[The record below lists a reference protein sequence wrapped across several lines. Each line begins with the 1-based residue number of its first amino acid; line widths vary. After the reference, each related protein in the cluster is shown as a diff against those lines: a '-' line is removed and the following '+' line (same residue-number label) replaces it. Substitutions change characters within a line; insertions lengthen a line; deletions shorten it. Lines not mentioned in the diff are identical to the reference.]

1 MAYFL
6 EWPTANQVAQ
16 LEKTYD
22 EALGVEVEWR
32 AFGNGNEM
40 SQAMVSGDVQ
50 IAYSQ
55 GLVPWVV
62 AVTNGLPLKLVGVA
76 VSYAEADNCV
86 VHADTGITQANA
98 SELEGKQIAT
108 PIGNVTHYKLLRT
121 LDHLG
126 VDASKVNMVQM
137 NGADASVALA
147 RGDVAAACAFG
158 GPLQRMKEYGDEL
171 MTPAEQEAIGIRVF
185 DVVSVTESFAN
196 DHPDLLKKF
205 MEVTDQANAAYNADP
220 GPFVE
225 TISTAAGMD
234 LAATEDMLGM
244 FSFPSAADQKSEAW
258 MGRHRASLHQGSGGL
273 LRRPGPARASARQ
286 LRLRHRRQLPV
297 GRTDR
302 SQSAAGRRYSL
313 PASPGSAGWDKA
325 GRALRALLQREAA
338 CTLGQGGPCCA
349 FVAQVACGC

>member
-1 MAYFL
+1 MKRTGFMAVVAAGVAMLFASSASALDKVTVAYFL

-22 EALGVEVEWR
+22 EAMGVEVEWR

-126 VDASKVNMVQM
+126 VDASKVDMVQM

-185 DVVSVTESFAN
+185 DVVSVTEDFAN
-196 DHPDLLKKF
+196 DHPELLRKF

-220 GPFVE
+220 APFVE

-244 FSFPSAADQKSEAW
+244 FSFPSAEAQKSEAW
-258 MGRHRASLHQGSGGL
+258 MGGTVQSFTKEVADFFVQQGQL
-273 LRRPGPARASARQ
+273 DSA
-286 LRLRHRRQLPV
+286 LDSYDFAIDDSYL
-297 GRTDR
+297 
-302 SQSAAGRRYSL
+302 
-313 PASPGSAGWDKA
+313 
-325 GRALRALLQREAA
+325 
-338 CTLGQGGPCCA
+338 
-349 FVAQVACGC
+349 

>member
-1 MAYFL
+1 MKRTGFMAVVAAGVAMLFASSASAVDKVTVAYFL

-22 EALGVEVEWR
+22 EAMGVEVEWR

-98 SELEGKQIAT
+98 SELEGKKIAT
-108 PIGNVTHYKLLRT
+108 PIGNVTHYKLLRM

-126 VDASKVNMVQM
+126 VDASKVSMVQM

-158 GPLQRMKEYGDEL
+158 GPLQRMKEYGSEL
-171 MTPAEQEAIGIRVF
+171 MTAAEQEAIGIRVF
-185 DVVSVTESFAN
+185 DIVSVHEDFAN
-196 DHPDLLKKF
+196 DHPDLLTTF
-205 MEVTDQANAAYNADP
+205 MQITDEANAAYNADP
-220 GPFVE
+220 GPYEE
-225 TISTAAGMD
+225 TIATAAGMD
-234 LAATEDMLGM
+234 LAATQNFLGM
-244 FSFPSAADQKSEAW
+244 FSFPSAEDQKSEAW
-258 MGRHRASLHQGSGGL
+258 MGGTVQSFTKEVADFFVEQGQLDTALDSYDFAIDASYL
-273 LRRPGPARASARQ
+273 
-286 LRLRHRRQLPV
+286 
-297 GRTDR
+297 
-302 SQSAAGRRYSL
+302 
-313 PASPGSAGWDKA
+313 
-325 GRALRALLQREAA
+325 
-338 CTLGQGGPCCA
+338 
-349 FVAQVACGC
+349 

>member
-1 MAYFL
+1 MKRTGFMAVVAAGVAMMFASSASALDKITVAYFL

-86 VHADTGITQANA
+86 VHADAGITQANA
-98 SELEGKQIAT
+98 ADLEGKKIAT
-108 PIGNVTHYKLLRT
+108 PIGNVTHYKLLRM

-126 VDASKVNMVQM
+126 VDASKVSMVQM

-158 GPLQRMKEYGDEL
+158 GPLQRMKEYGSEL
-171 MTPAEQEAIGIRVF
+171 MTAAEQEAIGIRVF
-185 DVVSVTESFAN
+185 DIVSVHEDFAN

-205 MEVTDQANAAYNADP
+205 MQVTDEANATYNADS
-220 GPFVE
+220 GPYE
-225 TISTAAGMD
+225 QTIATAAGMD
-234 LAATEDMLGM
+234 LAATQNFLGM
-244 FSFPSAADQKSEAW
+244 FSFPSAAEQMSEAW
-258 MGRHRASLHQGSGGL
+258 MGGTVQSFTKEVADFFVQQGQLDSALDSYDFAIDASYL
-273 LRRPGPARASARQ
+273 
-286 LRLRHRRQLPV
+286 
-297 GRTDR
+297 
-302 SQSAAGRRYSL
+302 
-313 PASPGSAGWDKA
+313 
-325 GRALRALLQREAA
+325 
-338 CTLGQGGPCCA
+338 
-349 FVAQVACGC
+349 